1 MMDADAFR
9 KTLDHDAPPPGTEGP
24 LAALWHAAKGEWH
37 KAHALIQ
44 HDESKEAARVHAHL
58 HRIEGDQDNARYW
71 YDRAD
76 EPIAEMPIDQEWSS
90 IVGALL
96 TLR

>member
-1 MMDADAFR
+1 MDVDTF
-9 KTLDHDAPPPGTEGP
+9 KKSLDGDAPPAGAEGP

-44 HDESKEAARVHAHL
+44 DDDSKEAARVHAHL
-58 HRIEGDQDNARYW
+58 HRIEGDQDNADYW
-71 YDRAD
+71 YRQAN

>member
-1 MMDADAFR
+1 MDVETF
-9 KTLDHDAPPPGTEGP
+9 KKSTENDAPPEGTEGP
-24 LAALWHAAKGEWH
+24 LAALWHLAKGDW
-37 KAHALIQ
+37 KRAHAIVQ
-44 HDESKEAARVHAHL
+44 DDESKEAARVHAHL
-58 HRIEGDQDNARYW
+58 HRVEGDHDNAGYW

-76 EPIAEMPIDQEWSS
+76 EPIAEMPIEQEWSS

>member
-1 MMDADAFR
+1 MDVDAFR
-9 KTLDHDAPPPGTEGP
+9 KTLDQNEPPAGTEGP
-24 LAALWHAAKGEWH
+24 LAALWHAAKGDWH
-37 KAHALIQ
+37 KAHELVQ
-44 HDESKEAARVHAHL
+44 DDESRIASRIHAHL
-58 HRIEGDQDNARYW
+58 HRIEGDHDNAAYW
-71 YDRAD
+71 YRRAD

>member
-1 MMDADAFR
+1 MDVNEFK
-9 KTLDHDAPPPGTEGP
+9 KTLDQPEPPAGTEGP

-44 HDESKEAARVHAHL
+44 HDDSKEAAHVHAHL
-58 HRIEGDQDNARYW
+58 HRIEGDQDNADYW
-71 YDRAD
+71 YRQAN
-76 EPIAEMPIDQEWSS
+76 EPVAEMPIDQEWSS